1 MTTINSQTNDI
12 APPPQVRVGP
22 VAWVRQNL
30 FSTWYNSLLTLILCG
45 IFFQTVKSVFI
56 WATQIAQWQIVIA
69 NWPLYYVGLFPKEQ
83 YWRIWIILGAIALL
97 SGLSWGVVVRNRP
110 KLFTRVVLIGIG
122 VSCVALMLV
131 PVKTEYPKYLLLGM
145 LALLVGSAWG
155 GKQAANWI
163 PKLGRWISLAWFLS
177 FFLVLWLLAG
187 GLGLEEV
194 STSKWGGLTLTIFMA
209 VTSIAICFPIG
220 VLLALGRQS
229 SLPVVR
235 WFCILYIEFIRGIP
249 LISILFLGQV
259 MVPLFLPE
267 GVRPDR
273 VLRAIVGLTMF
284 SSAYLAE
291 NVRGGLQSIPRGQV
305 EAARALGFNTPLVLG
320 LIVLPQALKAV
331 IPAIVGQFIS
341 LFQDTTLLAIVGL
354 VELLGISNSILANPK
369 FLGRYAE
376 VYLFIGIIYWL
387 LCYVMSVGSR
397 RLEKTLNVD
406 LR

>member
-1 MTTINSQTNDI
+1 MTSIPSQTNDI
-12 APPPQVRVGP
+12 APPPEIRIGP
-22 VAWVRQNL
+22 VAWVRKNL
-30 FSTWYNSLLTLILCG
+30 FSTWYNGLLTIIIGG

-56 WATQIAQWQIVIA
+56 WATQIAQWEIIPA
-69 NWPLYYVGLFPKEQ
+69 NWPLYYVGLFPKDQ
-83 YWRIWIILGAIALL
+83 YWRIWIVLGAIALL
-97 SGLSWGVVVRNRP
+97 SGLSWGVLARQLP
-110 KLFTRVVLIGIG
+110 KLFTKIVLIGIG
-122 VSCVALMLV
+122 ISCAALMLV
-131 PVKTEYPKYLLLGM
+131 PFKTEDPRPLLLGM
-145 LALLVGSAWG
+145 VGLLVGSAWG
-155 GKQAANWI
+155 GKQAANRI
-163 PKLGRWISLAWFLS
+163 STLGRWISFAWFLS

-187 GLGLEEV
+187 GLGIEEV
-194 STSKWGGLTLTIFMA
+194 STSKWGGLTLTILMA
-209 VTSIAICFPIG
+209 VTSIAACFPIG

-229 SLPVVR
+229 SLPVMR
-235 WFCILYIEFIRGIP
+235 WFCIVYIEFIRGIP

-267 GVRPDR
+267 GIRPDR

-305 EAARALGFNTPLVLG
+305 EAARALGLNTPLVLA

-354 VELLGISNSILANPK
+354 AELLGISNSILANPK

-376 VYLFIGIIYWL
+376 VYLFIGIIYWF
-387 LCYVMSVGSR
+387 LCYIMSVGSR
-397 RLEKTLNVD
+397 RLEKTLNVE
-406 LR
+406 RR